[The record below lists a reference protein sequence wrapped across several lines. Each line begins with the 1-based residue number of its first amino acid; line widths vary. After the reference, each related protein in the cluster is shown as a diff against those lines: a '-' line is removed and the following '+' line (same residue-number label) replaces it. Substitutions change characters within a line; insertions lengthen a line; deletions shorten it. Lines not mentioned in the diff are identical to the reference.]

1 LVQETIVMAVQIN
14 WKVRWTIE
22 ISPDAFQDD
31 AMALVKWDE
40 KISKHI
46 FSEPKKIIYLKG
58 KILNIVV

>member
-1 LVQETIVMAVQIN
+1 MAVQIN

-22 ISPDAFQDD
+22 ISPDAFQND